1 MEVLSRK
8 EYADVIAW
16 TPSGK
21 AFNVINPKEFTAG
34 ILPTHFKSAKYSSF
48 TRKLHRWGFIR
59 HYRGEEAGAFHHKYF
74 QKDRLELVEKMTCFK
89 EGEKSFAS
97 PKQEEKTDSLAPR
110 PTPMNTREALAD
122 VLPPVPSRFM
132 SSMSRWPVNPSI
144 QPNGLMSPP
153 SDLNAAI
160 EMEVSRR
167 LKERVSA
174 ASMSRDALAMMQ
186 QRMKPPSSAYTDP
199 RYLAL
204 LQQGGVPSRL
214 IGNNFMSSYKELAM
228 QQRFNSTASDFA
240 AMSMGNLGYDQ
251 RQLVSMPATNIKSAK
266 TA

>member
-8 EYADVIAW
+8 EYAEIIAW

-34 ILPTHFKSAKYSSF
+34 ILPSHFKSAKYSSF

-89 EGEKSFAS
+89 EGFKPFATQ
-97 PKQEEKTDSLAPR
+97 KEEKTESLLPR
-110 PTPMNTREALAD
+110 THAMATREPLANF
-122 VLPPVPSRFM
+122 LPPLPSRFPPTM
-132 SSMSRWPVNPSI
+132 SSWSANPSI
-144 QPNGLMSPP
+144 QQNGLMNAPA
-153 SDLNAAI
+153 DLNAAI

-167 LKERVSA
+167 LKGRVSSA
-174 ASMSRDALAMMQ
+174 AAMSREALAMMRSQ
-186 QRMKPPSSAYTDP
+186 VKPPSSTYTDH
-199 RYLAL
+199 RYLAS
-204 LQQGGVPSRL
+204 LQQGGVPSHL
-214 IGNNFMSSYKELAM
+214 IENSLVAAYREMAM
-228 QQRFNSTASDFA
+228 KQRFNSTAAHVA
-240 AMSMGNLGYDQ
+240 ATSMGYDQ
-251 RQLVSMPATNIKSAK
+251 RQWLSNLPSKNIQNAK

>member
-8 EYADVIAW
+8 EYANIIAW

-34 ILPTHFKSAKYSSF
+34 ILPTHFKGAKYSSF

-74 QKDRLELVEKMTCFK
+74 QKDRLQLVEKMTCFK
-89 EGEKSFAS
+89 EGEKPFVP
-97 PKQEEKTDSLAPR
+97 PKQEEKTEGLAPR
-110 PTPMNTREALAD
+110 PTLMDTRKALAD
-122 VLPPVPSRFM
+122 VPPPLPSRFL
-132 SSMSRWPVNPSI
+132 SSMSGWSVNPSI
-144 QPNGLMSPP
+144 QHSGHINAPA
-153 SDLNAAI
+153 DLNAVI

-174 ASMSRDALAMMQ
+174 AAMSREALAMMQ
-186 QRMKPPSSAYTDP
+186 HHIKPPSSAYTDQ
-199 RYLAL
+199 RFLAL
-204 LQQGGVPSRL
+204 LQQGAAPSRL
-214 IGNNFMSSYKELAM
+214 IGNNLIDAYKEVAM
-228 QQRFNSTASDFA
+228 KQRFNSTAANFA
-240 AMSMGNLGYDQ
+240 ALSMGPDQ
-251 RQLVSMPATNIKSAK
+251 RQRLSNMPATNIKIAK